1 LECGCQVVRMVVE
14 WRWLCVGVVVGCGC
28 RGVPMVVDLIV
39 GMLMVLV
46 SLLVLV
52 LMMVEL

>member
-1 LECGCQVVRMVVE
+1 MVVE

-28 RGVPMVVDLIV
+28 RGVPMVVDFIV